1 MSATEMHWVLVTDAT
16 SSLDWPDNQLLDLD
30 VDGKKVTLAKFKD
43 GYFAF
48 AQKCPHASGRMAQGY
63 INPLGQV
70 VCPLHRY
77 AFDMKNGRNTTGEC
91 YFLKTYPVEL
101 RPEGLFIGFK
111 PNSFF

>member
-1 MSATEMHWVLVTDAT
+1 MSTGEMHWVLITDAPA
-16 SSLDWPDNQLLDLD
+16 SLDWPDNQLLDLE
-30 VDGKKVTLAKFKD
+30 VDSKKITLAKFKD
-43 GYFAF
+43 CYFAF

-77 AFDMKNGRNTTGEC
+77 AFDMKNGRNTTGEG

-101 RPEGLFIGFK
+101 RTNGLFIGFK

>member
-1 MSATEMHWVLVTDAT
+1 MSTGEMHWVLITDAPA
-16 SSLDWPDNQLLDLD
+16 SLDWPDNYLLDLE
-30 VDGKKVTLAKFKD
+30 VDGKKITLAKFKD

-77 AFDMKNGRNTTGEC
+77 AFDMKNGRNTTGEG

-101 RPEGLFIGFK
+101 RPEGIFIGFK

>member
-1 MSATEMHWVLVTDAT
+1 MSVANINWILVTDAPA
-16 SSLDWPDNQLLDLD
+16 SLDWPENQLLDLE
-30 VDGKKVTLAKFKD
+30 VDGKKITLAKYNEA
-43 GYFAF
+43 YFAF
-48 AQKCPHASGRMAQGY
+48 TQKCPHASGRMAQGY

-77 AFDMKNGRNTTGEC
+77 AFDMKNGRNTTGEG

>member
-1 MSATEMHWVLVTDAT
+1 MSATEMHWVLVTDAPL
-16 SSLDWPDNQLLDLD
+16 SLDWPDNQLLDLE
-30 VDGKKVTLAKFKD
+30 VDGKKITLSKFKED
-43 GYFAF
+43 YFAF

-77 AFDMKNGRNTTGEC
+77 AFDMKNGRNTTGEG

-101 RPEGLFIGFK
+101 RPNGLFIGFK

>member
-1 MSATEMHWVLVTDAT
+1 LE
-16 SSLDWPDNQLLDLD
+16 
-30 VDGKKVTLAKFKD
+30 VDGKKITLAKFKED
-43 GYFAF
+43 YFAF

-77 AFDMKNGRNTTGEC
+77 AFDMKNGRNTTGEG
-91 YFLKTYPVEL
+91 YFLKTYPIEL
-101 RPEGLFIGFK
+101 RPEGIFIGFK

>member
-1 MSATEMHWVLVTDAT
+1 MSASTINWVLITNAPM
-16 SSLDWPDNQLLDLD
+16 SLDWPANQLLDLE
-30 VDGKKVTLAKFKD
+30 VEGKKITLAKWKE

-48 AQKCPHASGRMAQGY
+48 AQKCPHASGRMSAGY

-77 AFDMKNGRNTTGEC
+77 AFDMKNGRNTSGEG
-91 YFLKTYPVEL
+91 YFLKTYPVEQ
-101 RPEGLFIGFK
+101 RPDGIFIGFK

>member
-1 MSATEMHWVLVTDAT
+1 MSATEMHWVLITDAPL
-16 SSLDWPDNQLLDLD
+16 SLDWPDNQLLDLE
-30 VDGKKVTLAKFKD
+30 VDGKKITLARFKD

-70 VCPLHRY
+70 VCPLHRF
-77 AFDMKNGRNTTGEC
+77 AFDMKNGRNTTGEG

-101 RPEGLFIGFK
+101 RPNGLFIGFK

>member
-1 MSATEMHWVLVTDAT
+1 MSATEMHWVLVTDAPL
-16 SSLDWPDNQLLDLD
+16 SLDWPDNQLLDLEL
-30 VDGKKVTLAKFKD
+30 DGKKITLAKFKD

-77 AFDMKNGRNTTGEC
+77 AFDMKNGRNTTGEG

-101 RPEGLFIGFK
+101 RPNGLFIGFK
-111 PNSFF
+111 PISFF

>member
-1 MSATEMHWVLVTDAT
+1 MSATTMNWFLITDAPT
-16 SSLDWPDNQLLDLD
+16 SLDWPQNQLLDME
-30 VDGKKVTLAKFKD
+30 VEGKKITLAKWKD

-77 AFDMKNGRNTTGEC
+77 AFDMKNGRNTTGEG
-91 YFLKTYPVEL
+91 YFLKTYPIEE
-101 RPEGLFIGFK
+101 RPEGIFIGFK

>member
-1 MSATEMHWVLVTDAT
+1 MSATEMHWVLVTDAPA
-16 SSLDWPDNQLLDLD
+16 SLDWPDNQLLDLE
-30 VDGKKVTLAKFKD
+30 VDGKKITLAKFKED
-43 GYFAF
+43 YFAF
-48 AQKCPHASGRMAQGY
+48 AQKCPHASGRMAQGF

-77 AFDMKNGRNTTGEC
+77 AFDMKNGRNTTGEG

-101 RPEGLFIGFK
+101 RPEGIFIGFK

>member
-1 MSATEMHWVLVTDAT
+1 MSATEMHWVLVTDAPL
-16 SSLDWPDNQLLDLD
+16 SLDWPDNQLLDLE
-30 VDGKKVTLAKFKD
+30 VDGKKITLAKFKED
-43 GYFAF
+43 YFAF

-77 AFDMKNGRNTTGEC
+77 AFDMKNGRNTTGEG

-101 RPEGLFIGFK
+101 RPHGLFIGFK

>member
-1 MSATEMHWVLVTDAT
+1 MSATEMHWVLVTDAPL
-16 SSLDWPDNQLLDLD
+16 SLDWPDNQLLDLE
-30 VDGKKVTLAKFKD
+30 VDGKKITLAKFKED
-43 GYFAF
+43 YFAF

-77 AFDMKNGRNTTGEC
+77 AFDMKNGRNTTGEG

-101 RPEGLFIGFK
+101 RPNGLFIGFK

>member
-70 VCPLHRY
+70 VCVLYTDTRL
-77 AFDMKNGRNTTGEC
+77 T
-91 YFLKTYPVEL
+91 
-101 RPEGLFIGFK
+101 
-111 PNSFF
+111 

>member
-1 MSATEMHWVLVTDAT
+1 MSATEMHWVLVTDAPL
-16 SSLDWPDNQLLDLD
+16 SLDWPDNQLLDLE
-30 VDGKKVTLAKFKD
+30 VDGKKITLAKFKE

-77 AFDMKNGRNTTGEC
+77 AFDMKNGRNTTGGGL
-91 YFLKTYPVEL
+91 FLKNLSSRTASQWTFY
-101 RPEGLFIGFK
+101 LF
-111 PNSFF
+111 

>member
-1 MSATEMHWVLVTDAT
+1 MSATEMHWVLVTDAPA
-16 SSLDWPDNQLLDLD
+16 SLDWPDNQLLDLE
-30 VDGKKVTLAKFKD
+30 VDGKKITLAKFKE
-43 GYFAF
+43 GFYAF

-77 AFDMKNGRNTTGEC
+77 AFDMKNGRNTTGEG

-101 RPEGLFIGFK
+101 RPNGLFIGFK

>member
-1 MSATEMHWVLVTDAT
+1 MSATEMHWVLVTDAPL
-16 SSLDWPDNQLLDLD
+16 SLDWPDNQLLDLE
-30 VDGKKVTLAKFKD
+30 VDGKKITLAKFKED
-43 GYFAF
+43 YFAF

-77 AFDMKNGRNTTGEC
+77 AFDMKNGRNTTGEG

-101 RPEGLFIGFK
+101 RPEGIFIGFK

>member
-1 MSATEMHWVLVTDAT
+1 MSATEMHWVLITDAPL
-16 SSLDWPDNQLLDLD
+16 SLDWPDNQLLDLE
-30 VDGKKVTLAKFKD
+30 VDGKKITLAKFKED
-43 GYFAF
+43 YFAF

-77 AFDMKNGRNTTGEC
+77 AFDVKNGRNTTGEG
-91 YFLKTYPVEL
+91 YFLRTYPVEL
-101 RPEGLFIGFK
+101 RPHGLFIGFK

>member
-1 MSATEMHWVLVTDAT
+1 MHWVLITDAPL
-16 SSLDWPDNQLLDLD
+16 SLDWPDNQLLDLEL
-30 VDGKKVTLAKFKD
+30 DGKKITLAKFKD
-43 GYFAF
+43 SYFAF
-48 AQKCPHASGRMAQGY
+48 TQKCPHASGRMAQGY

-77 AFDMKNGRNTTGEC
+77 AFDMKNGRNTTGEG

-101 RPEGLFIGFK
+101 RPEGIFIGFK

>member
-1 MSATEMHWVLVTDAT
+1 MSATEMHWVLVTDAPL
-16 SSLDWPDNQLLDLD
+16 SLDWPDNQLLDLE
-30 VDGKKVTLAKFKD
+30 VDGKKITLAKFKED
-43 GYFAF
+43 YFAF

-77 AFDMKNGRNTTGEC
+77 AFDMKNGRNTTGEG
-91 YFLKTYPVEL
+91 YFLKTYPIEL

>member
-1 MSATEMHWVLVTDAT
+1 MSATEMHWVLVTDAPL
-16 SSLDWPDNQLLDLD
+16 SLDWPNNQLLDLE
-30 VDGKKVTLAKFKD
+30 VDGKKITLAKFKD

-77 AFDMKNGRNTTGEC
+77 AFDMKNGRNTTGEG

-101 RPEGLFIGFK
+101 RPHGLFIGFK

>member
-1 MSATEMHWVLVTDAT
+1 MSATEMHWVLVTDAPL
-16 SSLDWPDNQLLDLD
+16 SLDWPDNQLLDLD
-30 VDGKKVTLAKFKD
+30 VDGKKITLAKFKD

-77 AFDMKNGRNTTGEC
+77 AFDIKNGRNTTGEG

-101 RPEGLFIGFK
+101 RPNGLFIGFK

>member
-1 MSATEMHWVLVTDAT
+1 MSATEMHWVLVTDAPL
-16 SSLDWPDNQLLDLD
+16 SLDWPDNQLLDLD
-30 VDGKKVTLAKFKD
+30 VDGKKITLAKFKED
-43 GYFAF
+43 YFAF

-77 AFDMKNGRNTTGEC
+77 AFDMKNGRNTTGEG
-91 YFLKTYPVEL
+91 YFLKTYPIEL

>member
-1 MSATEMHWVLVTDAT
+1 MSATEMHWVLVTDAPL
-16 SSLDWPDNQLLDLD
+16 SLDWPDNQLLDLE
-30 VDGKKVTLAKFKD
+30 VDGKKITLAKFKE

-77 AFDMKNGRNTTGEC
+77 AFDMKNGRNTTGEG
-91 YFLKTYPVEL
+91 YFLKTYPVER
-101 RPEGLFIGFK
+101 RPNGLFIGFK

>member
-1 MSATEMHWVLVTDAT
+1 MSSTEMHWVLVTDAPL
-16 SSLDWPDNQLLDLD
+16 SLDWPDNQLLDLD
-30 VDGKKVTLAKFKD
+30 VDGKKITLAKFKD

-77 AFDMKNGRNTTGEC
+77 AFDMKNGRNTTGEG

-101 RPEGLFIGFK
+101 RPNGLFIGFK

>member
-1 MSATEMHWVLVTDAT
+1 MSATEMHWVLVTDAPL
-16 SSLDWPDNQLLDLD
+16 SLDWSDNQLLDLE
-30 VDGKKVTLAKFKD
+30 VDGKKITLARFKD

-77 AFDMKNGRNTTGEC
+77 AFDMKNGRNTTGEG

-101 RPEGLFIGFK
+101 LPHGLFIGFK

>member
-1 MSATEMHWVLVTDAT
+1 MSGNEMHWVLITDAPL
-16 SSLDWPDNQLLDLD
+16 SLDWPDNQLIDLE
-30 VDGKKVTLAKFKD
+30 VDGKKITLARFKE
-43 GYFAF
+43 GYYAF

-77 AFDMKNGRNTTGEC
+77 AFDMKNGRNTTGEG

-101 RPEGLFIGFK
+101 RPDGIFIGFK

>member
-1 MSATEMHWVLVTDAT
+1 MSATEMHWVLVTDAPA
-16 SSLDWPDNQLLDLD
+16 SLDWPDNQLLDLE
-30 VDGKKVTLAKFKD
+30 VDGKKITLAKFKD
-43 GYFAF
+43 NYFAF

-77 AFDMKNGRNTTGEC
+77 AFDMKNGRNTTGEG